1 MIGLSGMKYLK
12 KVIYPISIVSLIAF
26 ILSYTISNI
35 TPNSLIF
42 HLLSLTLSFL
52 FTLSTIFAIGIST
65 KERSI
70 AKEKAKHIIYTLKN
84 KLRK

>member
-26 ILSYTISNI
+26 IISYTISNI
-35 TPNSLIF
+35 MPNNLIF
-42 HLLSLTLSFL
+42 HLLSLVQSFL
-52 FTLSTIFAIGIST
+52 FTLSTIFVIGISA

-70 AKEKAKHIIYTLKN
+70 AKEKAQYIICTFKN
-84 KLRK
+84 KFKK